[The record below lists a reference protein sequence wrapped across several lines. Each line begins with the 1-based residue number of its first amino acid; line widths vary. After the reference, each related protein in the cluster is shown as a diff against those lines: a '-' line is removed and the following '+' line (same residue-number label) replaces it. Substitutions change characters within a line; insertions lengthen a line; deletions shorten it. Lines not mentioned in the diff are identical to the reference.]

1 MKPIR
6 LMLLWLLL
14 ALLLL
19 PTLTV
24 AEQSPEPTASEE
36 ETAEPAARVSI
47 GDAQKEEREKAHDKI
62 LHAAHAP
69 GIFVAD
75 ANDLSLAFFTRAEH
89 DKFSPASTTKIMT
102 ALLILENGDVDDVA
116 VAPHEATSQGGSN
129 TLLGMSKNEAMRVE
143 DLLYGMMLVSG
154 NDCAVTLAFYLSGTE
169 EAFVKR
175 MNERA
180 EQLGM
185 ENTKFSNA
193 SGKARDDNHS
203 TPYDMAL
210 VTQEAMKNEL
220 FRTIVASA
228 QYTVPKSE
236 WRKKETVITNSNHL
250 VSDKPGTGAYYPYAI
265 GVKTGTTGLG
275 NCLVAAAKKEDV
287 TVLCVQLGLLD
298 DSSFSARRAELFRR
312 AREMFEYVF
321 TYEYVEIDAK
331 TMLDGFTLTVPVE
344 NAAADDPEQGALALS
359 VDPSQATAF
368 RAIREIDAILNGDSA
383 FAVTTDVSATAP
395 IKAGE
400 RLGTATFSYHGRDW
414 FTLPLLASRDVAEFV
429 PTPEPTEV
437 PTPAPT
443 VTPTP
448 FSVTEETSAPTPG
461 PTAAPEPE
469 EPSLPMRGVLILGLS
484 GALILLLAAVIVLA
498 VKRRRDR
505 S

>member
-1 MKPIR
+1 MI
-6 LMLLWLLL
+6 LIVLA

-19 PTLTV
+19 PVRSL
-24 AEQSPEPTASEE
+24 AEQSTEPPFSEAETTEPTARPSLF
-36 ETAEPAARVSI
+36 
-47 GDAQKEEREKAHDKI
+47 DAQKEEREKLHDKI
-62 LHAAHAP
+62 LRSAHAP

-75 ANDLSLAFFTRAEH
+75 ANDLSLTFFTRAEH

-102 ALLILENGDVDDVA
+102 ALLILENGDPDDVA

-154 NDCAVTLAFYLSGTE
+154 NDCAVTLAFYLDGSE
-169 EAFVKR
+169 PAFVER

-180 EQLGM
+180 KALGM

-210 VTQEAMKNEL
+210 VTQEAMKHEL
-220 FRTIVASA
+220 FRTIVSSA
-228 QYTVPKSE
+228 TYTVPKSE
-236 WRKKETVITNSNHL
+236 FRKRDTLITNSNHL
-250 VSDKPGTGAYYPYAI
+250 VSDAPGTGVYYPYAI

-287 TVLCVQLGLLD
+287 TILCVQLGLLD
-298 DSSFSARRAELFRR
+298 DTSFSARRAELFRR

-321 TYEYVEIDAK
+321 TYEYAEIDAK
-331 TMLDGFTLTVPVE
+331 TMLKDHSLTVPVE
-344 NAAADDPEQGALALS
+344 NAAVDDPENGALTLS
-359 VDPSQATAF
+359 VDPSGATAF
-368 RAIREIDAILNGDSA
+368 RAIREIDALVNGDAA
-383 FAVTTDVSATAP
+383 FTVTTDVSATAP
-395 IKAGE
+395 VHAGE
-400 RLGTATFSYHGRDW
+400 QLGTATFAYNGRDW
-414 FTLPLLASRDVAEFV
+414 FTLPLVASRDVNAFV

-443 VTPTP
+443 ATPSP
-448 FSVTEETSAPTPG
+448 LPVTEQTPLPTDA
-461 PTAAPEPE
+461 PTAAPAPLN
-469 EPSLPMRGVLILGLS
+469 PTVSTRTVLIVGLAA
-484 GALILLLAAVIVLA
+484 ALVLLLAAVIVLI
-498 VKRRRDR
+498 VKRTKDR
-505 S
+505 T